1 MRIRTETGAGHHS
14 ISLAG
19 RFDAHEIDGFRLAFE
34 PLLTQP
40 GTIVGVDLANVVF
53 VDSSALAELL
63 RSQRAARESDG
74 DLVLVN
80 MSDPVRIILELTALE
95 QVFTIEPGRNEPAGV
110 SADISCKPAE
120 TR

>member
-1 MRIRTETGAGHHS
+1 MRIRTETGAGHYS

-19 RFDAHEIDGFRLAFE
+19 RFDAHEIDSFRFTFE
-34 PLLTQP
+34 PLLREP
-40 GTIVGVDLANVVF
+40 GTIVRVDLANVVF

-63 RSQRAARESDG
+63 RSQRAARETDG

-95 QVFTIEPGRNEPAGV
+95 QVFTIEKGQDAGAEL
-110 SADISCKPAE
+110 SAEISGNPVE

>member
-19 RFDAHEIDGFRLAFE
+19 RFDAHEIEGFRLVFE
-34 PLLTQP
+34 PLLTEP
-40 GTIVGVDLANVVF
+40 GTVVRVDLANVVF

-63 RSQRAARESDG
+63 RSQRAAREADG

-95 QVFTIEPGRNEPAGV
+95 QVFTIETGQNAPAGIAAE
-110 SADISCKPAE
+110 SSGKPVE

>member
-1 MRIRTETGAGHHS
+1 
-14 ISLAG
+14 
-19 RFDAHEIDGFRLAFE
+19 
-34 PLLTQP
+34 
-40 GTIVGVDLANVVF
+40 VDLASVVF

-80 MSDPVRIILELTALE
+80 LSDPVRIILELTALE
-95 QVFTIEPGRNEPAGV
+95 QVFTTETGASAPVGVVADSSGRPV
-110 SADISCKPAE
+110 E

>member
-19 RFDAHEIDGFRLAFE
+19 RFDAHEIDGFRVAFD
-34 PLLTQP
+34 PLLAEP
-40 GTIVGVDLANVVF
+40 AIIVRVDLANVVF

-63 RSQRAARESDG
+63 RAQRAARESDG
-74 DLVLVN
+74 DLILVN

-95 QVFTIEPGRNEPAGV
+95 KVFTTEAGANAGV
-110 SADISCKPAE
+110 GVAADGSGRPVE

>member
-1 MRIRTETGAGHHS
+1 MRIRTETGAGHHN

-19 RFDAHEIDGFRLAFE
+19 RFDAHEIDAFRLAFE
-34 PLLTQP
+34 PLLTEP
-40 GTIVGVDLANVVF
+40 GTIVRIDLANVVF

-63 RSQRAARESDG
+63 RSQRAARESGG

-95 QVFTIEPGRNEPAGV
+95 QVFTVETTTVPGPGTAPDNSGEPV
-110 SADISCKPAE
+110 E

>member
-34 PLLTQP
+34 PLLTEP
-40 GTIVGVDLANVVF
+40 GTVVRVDLANVVF
-53 VDSSALAELL
+53 VDSSAIAELL
-63 RSQRAARESDG
+63 RAQRAARESDG

-95 QVFTIEPGRNEPAGV
+95 QVFTIESGENSAAGD
-110 SADISCKPAE
+110 SAESLGKPVE

>member
-1 MRIRTETGAGHHS
+1 MRIRTETGAGHYS

-19 RFDAHEIDGFRLAFE
+19 RFDAHEIDGFRVTFE
-34 PLLTQP
+34 PLLREP
-40 GTIVGVDLANVVF
+40 GTIVRVDLANVVF

-80 MSDPVRIILELTALE
+80 LSDPVRIILELTALE
-95 QVFTIEPGRNEPAGV
+95 QVFTTETGASAPVGVVADSSGRPV
-110 SADISCKPAE
+110 E

>member
-1 MRIRTETGAGHHS
+1 MRIRTETGAGHYS

-19 RFDAHEIDGFRLAFE
+19 RFDAHEIDSFRFTFE
-34 PLLTQP
+34 PLLREP
-40 GTIVGVDLANVVF
+40 GTIVRVDLANVVF

-80 MSDPVRIILELTALE
+80 LSDPVRIILELTALE
-95 QVFTIEPGRNEPAGV
+95 QVFTTETGASAPVRVVADSSGRPV
-110 SADISCKPAE
+110 E